1 MEPQGLSGSSPK
13 KLVPFLPAINPGAAR
28 LNVRSTVAFLDVVDL
43 TLYSVP
49 SSDNSNEQLSA

>member
-1 MEPQGLSGSSPK
+1 MEPQGFSGSLPK
-13 KLVPFLPAINPGAAR
+13 KLVPFLPAIKPGAAR
-28 LNVRSTVAFLDVVDL
+28 LNVRSTMAFLDVVDL